1 MLLPAACKE
10 YTPPPGA
17 FVTPD
22 AREYLVSRGIE
33 LREDPK
39 APETMPVEPIPK
51 RGKSTYVD
59 AETGEF
65 YAEKPE
71 HMTHLR
77 GNLLV
82 PKTHRRI
89 AFRGA
94 LDSLEAD
101 VLEAAVL
108 AADQGEEEI
117 KGGLGEILLCL
128 RGVMSAEVKETPLE
142 APRLFGLSAG
152 ELREQT
158 HDVKSAFGIAHP
170 NPDYTMGP
178 LAVRLN
184 TLRTRVRGAELL
196 AVKTFCPHSEY
207 PRNDIILTLNR
218 LSSAVYWLFCRHISR
233 RNPQGT
239 GEAMGER
246 RNKGSQRG

>member
-1 MLLPAACKE
+1 MLPAACKE
-10 YTPPPGA
+10 YIPPSGA
-17 FVTPD
+17 FVTPG

-33 LREDPK
+33 LKENPK
-39 APETMPVEPIPK
+39 GPETMPVKPIPK

-94 LDSLEAD
+94 VDSLEAD
-101 VLEAAVL
+101 VLEGAVL
-108 AADQGEEEI
+108 AVEQGEEDVR
-117 KGGLGEILLCL
+117 KGLEEILLCL
-128 RGVMSAEVKETPLE
+128 RGIMSAEVNETPLE

-158 HDVKSAFGIAHP
+158 HDVKTAFGIPHP

-184 TLRTRVRGAELL
+184 TLRTRVRGVELL
-196 AVKTFCPHSEY
+196 GVKTFCPRSEY
-207 PRNDIILTLNR
+207 PREDIILTLNR
-218 LSSAVYWLFCRHISR
+218 LSSAVYWLFCRHISQ
-233 RNPQGT
+233 RNQ
-239 GEAMGER
+239 
-246 RNKGSQRG
+246 KRGD

>member
-1 MLLPAACKE
+1 MLPAACKT
-10 YTPPPGA
+10 YTAPSGA
-17 FVTPD
+17 FVTPG

-33 LREDPK
+33 LKEDPK
-39 APETMPVEPIPK
+39 TPETMPVEPVPK
-51 RGKSTYVD
+51 RGKNTYVD

-71 HMTHLR
+71 YMTQLR

-94 LDSLEAD
+94 VDSLEAD
-101 VLEAAVL
+101 VLEAALV
-108 AADQGEEEI
+108 AAEQGEEETR
-117 KGGLGEILLCL
+117 KGLGEILLCL
-128 RGVMSAEVKETPLE
+128 RKVMSAEVNETPLE

-158 HDVKSAFGIAHP
+158 HDVKSAFGIPHP
-170 NPDYTMGP
+170 DPDYTMGP
-178 LAVRLN
+178 LALRLN
-184 TLRTRVRGAELL
+184 TLRTRVRSAELL
-196 AVKTFCPHSEY
+196 AVRTFCPQSGY
-207 PRNDIILTLNR
+207 PRDDIILTLNR

-233 RNPQGT
+233 K
-239 GEAMGER
+239 GEGSGGER
-246 RNKGSQRG
+246 SGE

>member
-10 YTPPPGA
+10 YTPPSGA
-17 FVTPD
+17 FVTPE
-22 AREYLVSRGIE
+22 ARDYLISRGIE
-33 LREDPK
+33 LKKDPE
-39 APETMPVEPIPK
+39 APETMPVEPIPM
-51 RGKSTYVD
+51 RGKRTYVD

-94 LDSLEAD
+94 IDSLEAD
-101 VLEAAVL
+101 VLEAALL
-108 AADQGEEEI
+108 AAEQGEEETR
-117 KGGLGEILLCL
+117 KGLGEILRCL
-128 RGVMSAEVKETPLE
+128 KDVMSAEVGETPLE
-142 APRLFGLSAG
+142 APQLFGLSAG
-152 ELREQT
+152 ELRRQT
-158 HDVKSAFGIAHP
+158 HDVKSAFGIDHP

-184 TLRTRVRGAELL
+184 TLRTRVRSAELL
-196 AVKTFCPHSEY
+196 AVKTFCPRGEY
-207 PRNDIILTLNR
+207 PRDDIILTLNR
-218 LSSAVYWLFCRHISR
+218 LSSAVYWLFCRYISR
-233 RNPQGT
+233 QSPET
-239 GEAMGER
+239 GKAEGLEDHKGNR
-246 RNKGSQRG
+246 RG

>member
-1 MLLPAACKE
+1 MRVITQAELRSMLLPAACKE
-10 YTPPPGA
+10 YVPPSGA

-22 AREYLVSRGIE
+22 AREYLISRGIE

-39 APETMPVEPIPK
+39 TPETMPVEPVPDG
-51 RGKSTYVD
+51 GKSTYVD

-77 GNLLV
+77 ANLLV

-94 LDSLEAD
+94 VDSLEAD

-108 AADQGEEEI
+108 AAEQGEEEI
-117 KGGLGEILLCL
+117 GKGLGEILLCL
-128 RGVMSAEVKETPLE
+128 RGVMSAEVNETPLE
-142 APRLFGLSAG
+142 PPRLFSLSAG

-158 HDVKSAFGIAHP
+158 HDVKTAFGIAHP

-184 TLRTRVRGAELL
+184 TLRTRVRSAELL
-196 AVKTFCPHSEY
+196 AVKTFCPRSGY
-207 PRNDIILTLNR
+207 PREDIILTLNR
-218 LSSAVYWLFCRHISR
+218 LSSAVYWLFCRYI
-233 RNPQGT
+233 
-239 GEAMGER
+239 
-246 RNKGSQRG
+246 SQRKP

>member
-1 MLLPAACKE
+1 MLPAACKE
-10 YTPPPGA
+10 YTPPSGA
-17 FVTPD
+17 FVTPE
-22 AREYLVSRGIE
+22 AREYLVSRGIQ
-33 LREDPK
+33 LKEDPK
-39 APETMPVEPIPK
+39 KPETMPVEPIPN

-59 AETGEF
+59 AETGEL

-77 GNLLV
+77 ANLLV

-94 LDSLEAD
+94 IDSLEAD
-101 VLEAAVL
+101 VLEAAAL
-108 AADQGEEEI
+108 AAEQGEEEI
-117 KGGLGEILLCL
+117 KKGLGEILLCL
-128 RGVMSAEVKETPLE
+128 RGVMSAEVNETPLE

-158 HDVKSAFGIAHP
+158 HDVKTAFGIPHP

-184 TLRTRVRGAELL
+184 TLRTRVRSAELL
-196 AVKTFCPHSEY
+196 AVRTFCPRSEY
-207 PRNDIILTLNR
+207 PRDDIILTLNR
-218 LSSAVYWLFCRHISR
+218 LSSAVYWLFCRHISQ
-233 RNPQGT
+233 RNT
-239 GEAMGER
+239 GNGRPAMGDR
-246 RNKGSQRG
+246 YDKGNQGG